1 MSVFQV
7 TWLAIPLGFSPPLD
21 LEENLWDKWHRFLQA
36 GYLSC
41 HPSNSV
47 QWRKNKAWPQPV
59 AWSHP
64 FFVHQRTP
72 GRNGAALFNARHTLP
87 VFTGCEHGL
96 FTGAVNMVVCNSFM
110 PAPLHVLLLLQQ
122 WKTKTSYICVCYTCH
137 STSCLLEKT
146 ITTLRHAKICTNI
159 FHFPS
164 SHWRINCLHVICV

>member
-1 MSVFQV
+1 MAQVF
-7 TWLAIPLGFSPPLD
+7 TGWIPLLPPIQQCPVKEKQSLTPTSG
-21 LEENLWDKWHRFLQA
+21 LVSSFLQPPTDS
-36 GYLSC
+36 GEKRRF
-41 HPSNSV
+41 SV
-47 QWRKNKAWPQPV
+47 YC
-59 AWSHP
+59 S
-64 FFVHQRTP
+64 VHTIM
-72 GRNGAALFNARHTLP
+72 L
-87 VFTGCEHGL
+87 TGCEHGL